1 MVIDI
6 AKYMFVY
13 TRKYVLA
20 NEKLYVIGG
29 DGGAYGEYAR
39 NKVPWKNIIVK
50 TLNADADASDIHNI
64 VLNISPSIT
73 LIAFPLILFL

>member
-1 MVIDI
+1 MRNICLCTQEN
-6 AKYMFVY
+6 MC
-13 TRKYVLA
+13 LQM
-20 NEKLYVIGG
+20 NSCVIG
-29 DGGAYGEYAR
+29 GGAYGENAR